1 MNLELFPTELQIPPP
16 VNINPGEWKVKL
28 RSTQPLA
35 ISLVHEQLL
44 AGKKRIIICAPC
56 GFGKSIVA
64 CRYIERSLA
73 KGKSPWFVVD
83 RQNLVTQLSGK
94 LAFYEIDHGVFMA
107 GSWRFNAKKP
117 CQVASVQTLESR
129 GWDYT
134 ADILLYDE
142 AHILRKSFI
151 EFVEK
156 NPDVVVIGF
165 TATPFHKEIGKV
177 YQAVVNPTTVNKQID
192 EGFLTPLR
200 IFQCVA
206 ADMTGAKITGGEWA
220 ENEVKTRGQK
230 IIGDIVTTWQEK
242 TTEVFGGPVK
252 TIVFSANIAH
262 GQEIVDAFAA
272 SGFNFKLLTGKDDSE
287 EKDAIIEEFRKESQ
301 QYDGLVSC
309 GVLTRGFDV
318 TDIQCG
324 IDARPLRKS
333 FSEFIQK
340 IGRTQRCHTWSDG
353 RKKEFGLWL
362 DHANNVGRFLPEM
375 LELWENGVSSLAD
388 PPDAKPPRKEPTSKE
403 KDKIFCPKCH
413 QLWTVKGD
421 TCPCGYKR
429 PKKQSTMETVA
440 GTMREVV
447 LNHVK
452 LANSRRELWEQI
464 VTYVQY
470 HGKPETA
477 EQRAYHNYRDM
488 TGSKPPREWQ
498 DEFYTIPF
506 VTISRAV
513 KNEFTRKAI
522 AYHKSRS

>member
-1 MNLELFPTELQIPPP
+1 
-16 VNINPGEWKVKL
+16 
-28 RSTQPLA
+28 
-35 ISLVHEQLL
+35 
-44 AGKKRIIICAPC
+44 
-56 GFGKSIVA
+56 
-64 CRYIERSLA
+64 
-73 KGKSPWFVVD
+73 
-83 RQNLVTQLSGK
+83 LVTQLSGK

-177 YQAVVNPTTVNKQID
+177 YQAVVNPTTVNKQIE

-206 ADMTGAKITGGEWA
+206 ADMTGAKITAGEWA

-242 TTEVFGGPVK
+242 TTEIFGGPVK

-287 EKDAIIEEFRKESQ
+287 EKDAIIEEFRKENQ

-353 RKKEFGLWL
+353 RKKDFGLWL

-388 PPDAKPPRKEPTSKE
+388 PPDAKPPRKEPTPKE

-522 AYHKSRS
+522 AYHKSRQ